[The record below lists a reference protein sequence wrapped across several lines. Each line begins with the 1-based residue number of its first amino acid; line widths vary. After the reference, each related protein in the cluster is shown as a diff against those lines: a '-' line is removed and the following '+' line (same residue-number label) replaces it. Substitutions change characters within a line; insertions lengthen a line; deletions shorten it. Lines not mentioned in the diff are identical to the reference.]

1 MKTRWVIVLTFTS
14 LAGAPVRSGEKA
26 GDKDNI
32 QGNWNLVSVEGNG
45 KKVAAEKLKGKII
58 ITATKIMFTIDKD
71 EASYKLD
78 PSKKPKHFDLVAEG
92 KTIPGIYLLEGDNL
106 KLCWDASDKAI
117 RPTKFNSKGGP
128 NTDYRLF
135 VLKREKKK

>member
-1 MKTRWVIVLTFTS
+1 MKTRWIIALTFTL
-14 LAGAPVRSGEKA
+14 LAGAAVGSDEKT

-32 QGNWNLVSVEGNG
+32 QGSWNFVTVEGNG
-45 KKVAAEKLKGKII
+45 EKVPAKKVKGKII
-58 ITATKIMFTIDKD
+58 ITATKITFTFEKE

-128 NTDYRLF
+128 NTDYRLL

>member
-1 MKTRWVIVLTFTS
+1 MKTRWIIVLTLTS
-14 LAGAPVRSGEKA
+14 LAGAPVRSDEKA

-32 QGNWNLVSVEGNG
+32 QGNWSILFVEGNG
-45 KKVAAEKLKGKII
+45 EKVPAKKVKGKII
-58 ITATKIMFTIDKD
+58 ITATKITFTFEKE
-71 EASYKLD
+71 EAAYKLD
-78 PSKKPKHFDLVAEG
+78 PSKKPKQFDLVAEG

-117 RPTKFNSKGGP
+117 RPTRFNSKGGP
-128 NTDYRLF
+128 NTDYRLL

>member
-1 MKTRWVIVLTFTS
+1 MKTRWIIVLTFA
-14 LAGAPVRSGEKA
+14 LAGTAVRSDEKA

-32 QGNWNLVSVEGNG
+32 QGNWNIVSAEGDG
-45 KKVAAEKLKGKII
+45 EKVPAEKLKGRKII
-58 ITATKIMFTIDKD
+58 ITATKITFTVDKE

-78 PSKKPKHFDLVAEG
+78 PSKKPKHFDFVAGG

-106 KLCWDASDKAI
+106 TLCWDASDKAI

-128 NTDYRLF
+128 NTDYRLY